1 LNDRTHCLNDSAN
14 EENSSCNNRD
24 YGPRVIEIILFQG
37 CRPFVF
43 PLSVVLVLGVVLVQI
58 LNYISKVEIVDVDK
72 IFLGKIAEKA

>member
-1 LNDRTHCLNDSAN
+1 MYDS
-14 EENSSCNNRD
+14 NSCKLAIQFIATSYCSVTATNC
-24 YGPRVIEIILFQG
+24 PASQG

-72 IFLGKIAEKA
+72 IFLRKIAEKA